1 MAETIEN
8 QTTTGSNAQGGFG
21 GSNAQLDSLIEK
33 GKEYLDTAVDAAK
46 NNPWTTAAIGAGVVA
61 ATAATAFGATKLAQH
76 LSESNGGGNGGG
88 GKSSSSKSN

>member
-8 QTTTGSNAQGGFG
+8 QTTGEQSNFG
-21 GSNAQLDSLIEK
+21 GNNAQLDSLIEK

-76 LSESNGGGNGGG
+76 LNESNSGGNSNSR
-88 GKSSSSKSN
+88 GKGSSSKSN